1 MKKLTKSNASV
12 FVVED
17 EPMYCAMLER
27 AIANEGYTNTTCFS
41 SGEEVVKELYRM
53 PDIVLLDHSLSG
65 ELSGLDVLRKIK
77 SLNPDIH
84 VIFIS
89 AQEKMNIALQALR
102 YGAFD
107 YVIKDEDALSKTVR
121 MLDKVMS
128 IDARA
133 KRTGNIGSWLR
144 MIVPAAAV
152 VAVVAASI
160 VLA

>member
-107 YVIKDEDALSKTVR
+107 YVIKDEDALTKTVR

>member
-41 SGEEVVKELYRM
+41 SGEEVVNELYRM

-107 YVIKDEDALSKTVR
+107 YVIKDEDALTKTVR

>member
-1 MKKLTKSNASV
+1 
-12 FVVED
+12 
-17 EPMYCAMLER
+17 
-27 AIANEGYTNTTCFS
+27 
-41 SGEEVVKELYRM
+41 
-53 PDIVLLDHSLSG
+53 
-65 ELSGLDVLRKIK
+65 
-77 SLNPDIH
+77 
-84 VIFIS
+84 
-89 AQEKMNIALQALR
+89 MNIALQALR

-107 YVIKDEDALSKTVR
+107 YVIKDEDALTKTVR

>member
-107 YVIKDEDALSKTVR
+107 YVIREGRS
-121 MLDKVMS
+121 
-128 IDARA
+128 
-133 KRTGNIGSWLR
+133 
-144 MIVPAAAV
+144 
-152 VAVVAASI
+152 
-160 VLA
+160 